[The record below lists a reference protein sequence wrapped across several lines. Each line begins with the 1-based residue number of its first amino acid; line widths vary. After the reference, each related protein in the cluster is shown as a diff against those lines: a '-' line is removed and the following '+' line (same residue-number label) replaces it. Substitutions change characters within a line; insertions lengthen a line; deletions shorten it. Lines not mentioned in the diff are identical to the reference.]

1 MPIGTRAPR
10 LRPSSLLSNFA
21 IAPRYAFSLHL
32 SWTRSFLLLFFFF
45 FFLSFRSLFFFH
57 FTFFSFLFVHSFI
70 HSFVHI
76 SVYLLYIHLFVC
88 LFIYLFTFFVFLSLQ
103 RITARPPLHFPRRDT
118 ASPPTVSGFTFDCF
132 AYIAVRTCRKGMLRV
147 EKKSLRRMQ
156 RRPRLSHSA
165 QGRAG
170 TCMRIDNHA
179 SRFVEN
185 PDFRWRRSL
194 AIVALPMVNDKPEPP
209 SHSFSLR

>member
-88 LFIYLFTFFVFLSLQ
+88 LFIYLFTFFCFPLSPKNHCEASVAFSPTRHRVAANSLRVHLRLFRVYSRKNVQ
-103 RITARPPLHFPRRDT
+103 ERNVTSGKEIASENAAETSAQSLGSGPRRN
-118 ASPPTVSGFTFDCF
+118 V
-132 AYIAVRTCRKGMLRV
+132 
-147 EKKSLRRMQ
+147 
-156 RRPRLSHSA
+156 
-165 QGRAG
+165 
-170 TCMRIDNHA
+170 HA
-179 SRFVEN
+179 HR
-185 PDFRWRRSL
+185 
-194 AIVALPMVNDKPEPP
+194 
-209 SHSFSLR
+209 

>member
-45 FFLSFRSLFFFH
+45 FLSFVSFPLL
-57 FTFFSFLFVHSFI
+57 FSFYVLFVLIRSFV

-88 LFIYLFTFFVFLSLQ
+88 LFIYLFTFFCFPLSPKNHCEASVAFSPTRHRVAANSLRVHLRLFRVYSRKNVQ
-103 RITARPPLHFPRRDT
+103 ERNVTSGKEIASENAAETSAQSLGSGPRRN
-118 ASPPTVSGFTFDCF
+118 V
-132 AYIAVRTCRKGMLRV
+132 
-147 EKKSLRRMQ
+147 
-156 RRPRLSHSA
+156 
-165 QGRAG
+165 
-170 TCMRIDNHA
+170 HA
-179 SRFVEN
+179 HR
-185 PDFRWRRSL
+185 
-194 AIVALPMVNDKPEPP
+194 
-209 SHSFSLR
+209 